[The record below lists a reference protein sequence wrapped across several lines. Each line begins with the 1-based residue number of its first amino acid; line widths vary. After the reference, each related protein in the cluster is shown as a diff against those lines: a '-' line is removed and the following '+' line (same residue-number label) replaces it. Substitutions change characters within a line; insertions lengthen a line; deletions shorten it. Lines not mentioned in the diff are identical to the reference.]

1 MDLTPDEKIFWQ
13 WEFVTINATLV
24 FTWMVMAILFIFSW
38 LITRKL
44 SSDVNISRGQHLLE
58 SIVIFIREQIRDVM
72 RRDPSPFLPFIGT
85 LGLFI
90 SLSNLLSFVPF
101 YEPPTSSLST
111 TAALATCAFLA
122 VPVYGIYEAGVK
134 GYLKHYITPS
144 PFMLPFLVIGELS
157 RTLALA
163 IRLFG
168 NVLSGSLIAA
178 ILLTVAPL
186 FFPVLTQL
194 LDLIIGQVQ
203 AYIFAILATVYIG
216 SGLRAQ
222 EQQREKQ
229 E

>member
-24 FTWMVMAILFIFSW
+24 FTWMVIAILFFVSW
-38 LITRKL
+38 LITRNL
-44 SSDVNISRGQHLLE
+44 RSDVNISRGQHILE
-58 SIVIFIREQIRDVM
+58 SIVLFLREQIRDVM

-111 TAALATCAFLA
+111 TAALATCSFFA

-178 ILLTVAPL
+178 ILLTVVPL